1 MSDLISREK
10 TLYRLATSAVYYFD
24 LEEDQAAHDWAMH
37 IVSGMPDEEPEIVR
51 CRGCIY
57 WNHQTDFTYCDRTV
71 WYGTD
76 ADDFCSFA
84 ERRADE

>member
-1 MSDLISREK
+1 MSDLIRRHKAIKCIKWWFS
-10 TLYRLATSAVYYFD
+10 LIQLN
-24 LEEDQAAHDWAMH
+24 
-37 IVSGMPDEEPEIVR
+37 PDILIDEVISIPSEEPEIVR
-51 CRGCIY
+51 CRDCIY

-84 ERRADE
+84 ERKEDDI